1 MKKYCLYIFTIV
13 CALALSGC
21 SLFGADYSGIAG
33 YSQVETARD
42 LYTALD
48 SGRLTIVDNSSGEIT
63 QDFVFKYEGDVLT
76 YSYVVVD
83 ENEIY
88 CEYHNGS
95 EINYTTDKDEAW
107 TALDAT
113 SEQYFVKSKTDRHP
127 LTDRTAISINADS
140 IVSGTVSEQADGGFV
155 ITYDYDIEKLASY
168 ATALETV
175 GTLTGFATAL
185 EIDGEGYCTALTQ
198 TATFIDA
205 DGNELAVDYT
215 MTITQ
220 MNSVESVTRPAAPW
234 ENNSEE

>member
-1 MKKYCLYIFTIV
+1 MKKLCLYIFIMV
-13 CALALSGC
+13 CAMTLGGC
-21 SLFGADYSGIAG
+21 SMFGADYSNIAA
-33 YSQVETARD
+33 YDKIEAARD

-63 QDFVFKYEGDVLT
+63 QDFIFKYEEDVLT

-88 CEYHNGS
+88 YEYHNGS
-95 EINYTTDKDEAW
+95 EINYTTDHDAAW

-113 SEQYFVKSKTDRHP
+113 SEQYYVKTKTDKHP

-140 IVSGTVSEQADGGFV
+140 IVSGTVTEKADGGFTV
-155 ITYDYDIEKLASY
+155 TYDYDVEKLASY
-168 ATALETV
+168 ATVLESV
-175 GTLTGFATAL
+175 GALTGFTTSL

-198 TATFIDA
+198 TGTFVDT

-215 MTITQ
+215 MTITE
-220 MNSVESVTRPAAPW
+220 MNEVAKVTRPVALW
-234 ENNSEE
+234 ENTAE